1 MIMIGK
7 NGKKIK
13 NERVI
18 FLVQNGTDFSKLE
31 NTIKKFPVHTV
42 YSLDYESHKLLERKK
57 ITHKI
62 GEDVLTSADFDA
74 IDLSAINCTKNC
86 FESYKEILTIENIF
100 LAELFEHELFFY
112 LIRQFLNV
120 HVILKVLEKEYT
132 ETVIDFTNV
141 GDYVKKITNF
151 KKIKH
156 IHFGIIKPPGLY
168 HDNVRINFN
177 LSKIPINFELSR
189 KTFSRIKKPIQRLTS
204 EIYDL
209 EPNSQNKKNILLLN
223 FDPLQYEELLMEF
236 KKENINFLLLNLRK
250 PAITNKK
257 SLDIIKNSKSKIV
270 DLNKFSKFVK
280 SDIFYAQK
288 NLQNI
293 IEKIF
298 NDDSSFE
305 KLFSVQKF
313 SFWSSIEDQFR
324 DICTSRFQ
332 ESTER
337 LFLFK
342 KLFSTFDINTIFVW
356 VEVGQEE
363 KECILM
369 GKFFSIKSVMLQHG
383 RYQTSKKWD
392 KFARFLAYFS
402 SSLLTDKQIIWGEI
416 TKQYALSHNHSSNN
430 VLIGGSPRHDK
441 FFNLSS
447 RKNKKTG
454 KILLATTGTMYISAD
469 SCTTG
474 SQTKYDEYFKEVY
487 RIVKSLPE
495 KKLVV
500 KPHPGPL
507 LTKYVEN
514 LVKEIDPSIT
524 VIRNTDLHELI
535 NECEVLITFNNST
548 TALEAISLNKPV
560 ISLQTESW
568 ANEDDIAQAGA
579 VVSISNIKDCEK
591 EIKKILFDTL
601 FRKQQMDKG
610 SNFLRKYMSNPGKA
624 SKSVAEIFKNFT
636 ETSK

>member
-1 MIMIGK
+1 MNK
-7 NGKKIK
+7 
-13 NERVI
+13 VI

-31 NTIKKFPVHTV
+31 NQIEKSPVHTI
-42 YSLDYESHKLLERKK
+42 YSLDYESHKLLEEKK
-57 ITHKI
+57 IAHKI

-112 LIRQFLNV
+112 LIRQFLNAY
-120 HVILKVLEKEYT
+120 VILKVLENEDA
-132 ETVIDFTNV
+132 EVVIDFTNV
-141 GDYVKKITNF
+141 GDYVKKITKL

-156 IHFGIIKPPGLY
+156 IHFGIIKLPSLY

-177 LSKIPINFELSR
+177 LSKIPMNFELSR

-204 EIYDL
+204 EIYNL

-305 KLFSVQKF
+305 KLFSVHKF
-313 SFWSSIEDQFR
+313 SFWSSIVDQFR

-342 KLFSTFDINTIFVW
+342 KLFSTFDIDTILVW

-416 TKQYALSHNHSSNN
+416 TKQYALSHNHSPNN

-447 RKNKKTG
+447 QKNKKTG

-514 LVKEIDPSIT
+514 LVNEIDPSIT
-524 VIRNTDLHELI
+524 VIRNTDLPELI

-591 EIKKILFDTL
+591 VIKKILFDTL

-624 SKSVAEIFKNFT
+624 SKSVAEIFKNFL
-636 ETSK
+636 EKSK

>member
-1 MIMIGK
+1 MIGK

-86 FESYKEILTIENIF
+86 FESYNEILTIENIF

-156 IHFGIIKPPGLY
+156 IHFGIIKPPSLY

-298 NDDSSFE
+298 NDDSSFK
-305 KLFSVQKF
+305 KLFSVHKF
-313 SFWSSIEDQFR
+313 SFWSSIKDQFR

-342 KLFSTFDINTIFVW
+342 KLFSTFDIDTIFVW

-514 LVKEIDPSIT
+514 LVNEIDPSIT

>member
-1 MIMIGK
+1 ME
-7 NGKKIK
+7 KKIK

-31 NTIKKFPVHTV
+31 NTIKKFSVYTV

-120 HVILKVLEKEYT
+120 HVILKILEKEYT
-132 ETVIDFTNV
+132 ETVIDFTNA
-141 GDYVKKITNF
+141 GDFVKKLTKF

-156 IHFGIIKPPGLY
+156 IHFGIIKPPSLY

-177 LSKIPINFELSR
+177 LSKIPMNFELSR

-305 KLFSVQKF
+305 KLFSVHKF
-313 SFWSSIEDQFR
+313 SFWSSIKDQFR

-342 KLFSTFDINTIFVW
+342 KLFSTFDIDTILVW

-416 TKQYALSHNHSSNN
+416 TKQYALSHNHSPNN

-514 LVKEIDPSIT
+514 LVNEIDPSIT

-591 EIKKILFDTL
+591 VIKKILFDTL

>member
-1 MIMIGK
+1 MIGK

-112 LIRQFLNV
+112 LIRQFLNA

-156 IHFGIIKPPGLY
+156 IHFGIIKPPSLY

-305 KLFSVQKF
+305 KLFSVHKF
-313 SFWSSIEDQFR
+313 SFWSSIKDQFR

-342 KLFSTFDINTIFVW
+342 KLFSTFDIDTIFVW

-514 LVKEIDPSIT
+514 LVNEIDPSIT

>member
-1 MIMIGK
+1 MIGK

-86 FESYKEILTIENIF
+86 FESYNEILTIENIF

-156 IHFGIIKPPGLY
+156 IHFGIIKPPSLY

-177 LSKIPINFELSR
+177 LSKIPMNFELSR

-298 NDDSSFE
+298 KDDSSFE
-305 KLFSVQKF
+305 KLFSVHKF
-313 SFWSSIEDQFR
+313 SFWSSIKDQFR

-342 KLFSTFDINTIFVW
+342 KLFSTFDIDTIFVW

-500 KPHPGPL
+500 KPHPGSL

-514 LVKEIDPSIT
+514 LVNEIDPSIT

>member
-156 IHFGIIKPPGLY
+156 IHFGIIKPPSLY

-177 LSKIPINFELSR
+177 LSKIPMNFELSR

-209 EPNSQNKKNILLLN
+209 EPNLQNKKNILLLN

-298 NDDSSFE
+298 KDDSSFE
-305 KLFSVQKF
+305 KLFSVHKF
-313 SFWSSIEDQFR
+313 SFWSSIKDQFR

-342 KLFSTFDINTIFVW
+342 KLFSTFDIDTIFVW

-416 TKQYALSHNHSSNN
+416 TKQYALSHNHSPNN

>member
-1 MIMIGK
+1 MIGK

-156 IHFGIIKPPGLY
+156 IHFGIIKPPSLY

-177 LSKIPINFELSR
+177 LSKIPMNFELSR

-298 NDDSSFE
+298 KDDSSFE
-305 KLFSVQKF
+305 KLFSVHKF
-313 SFWSSIEDQFR
+313 SFWSSIKDQFR

-342 KLFSTFDINTIFVW
+342 KLFSTFDIDTIFVW

-514 LVKEIDPSIT
+514 LVNEIDPSIT

>member
-1 MIMIGK
+1 MIGK

-86 FESYKEILTIENIF
+86 FELYNEILTIENIF

-156 IHFGIIKPPGLY
+156 IHFGIIKPPSLY

-204 EIYDL
+204 EIYNL

-280 SDIFYAQK
+280 ADIFYAQK

-305 KLFSVQKF
+305 KLFSVHKF
-313 SFWSSIEDQFR
+313 SFWSSIKDQFR

-342 KLFSTFDINTIFVW
+342 KLFSTFDIDTILVW

-447 RKNKKTG
+447 QKNKKTG

-514 LVKEIDPSIT
+514 LVNEIDPSIT

>member
-86 FESYKEILTIENIF
+86 FESYNEILTIENIF

-120 HVILKVLEKEYT
+120 YVILKILEKEYT

-156 IHFGIIKPPGLY
+156 IHFGIIKPPSLY

-177 LSKIPINFELSR
+177 LSKIPMNFELSR

-305 KLFSVQKF
+305 KLFSVHKF
-313 SFWSSIEDQFR
+313 SFWSSIKDQFR

-342 KLFSTFDINTIFVW
+342 KLFSTFDIDTIFVW

-514 LVKEIDPSIT
+514 LVNEIDPSIT

>member
-1 MIMIGK
+1 MIGK

-156 IHFGIIKPPGLY
+156 IHFGIKKPPSLY

-177 LSKIPINFELSR
+177 LSKIPMNFELSR

-257 SLDIIKNSKSKIV
+257 SLNIIKNSKSKIV

-305 KLFSVQKF
+305 KLFSVHKF
-313 SFWSSIEDQFR
+313 SFWSSIKDQFR

-342 KLFSTFDINTIFVW
+342 KLFSTFDIDTIFVW

-514 LVKEIDPSIT
+514 LVNEIDPSIT